1 MDDIT
6 SFSHRKLSTILKD
19 PNHPH
24 HAAAKA
30 ERDRRAMQKESKDE
44 FEPHMMYD
52 PKTGKSYMAKKPEDH
67 IRMSKMGYSHDK
79 PKTEGA
85 MKRIATTQSNKAD
98 RIAAGDKKG
107 LETFKKREMQK
118 ETKGAP
124 KGYHFTRDGKLRK
137 GDAGA
142 DGDGGAKLRSDPLD
156 KQRSKI
162 PPLPE
167 KFANPAQQAAVMAK
181 LKKSGKYDA
190 KEGLYASNQTKR
202 LMSPLQKARLD
213 KEKADRDRDGKLMNV
228 KTKPKMEGNV
238 KSFKEVS
245 VDRLMNEAATPAM
258 KKAADE
264 LNSYAKKS
272 GGIDKA
278 DFMKAAKMLSSGK
291 AGMALIKF
299 VDGQD
304 TDVYEKIIRV
314 MAKHMGK
321 QTVEKMFKV
330 NIREKVQVDELKKS
344 TYGSYIKK
352 AGPDAVKQTAQA
364 KRHSDA
370 GDMADKD
377 KDMYKHYA
385 KSQRAMDKA
394 KNRTKGINK
403 AVDKLTREATSLDEI
418 SKDMAGRYLKKV
430 PASSAD
436 AADKVARSSGK
447 YGDRGLQKKGIKT
460 FVNRNK
466 GAAMA
471 VDKLTGKAKVPAE
484 ATIPDGQTAMTKR
497 PELTNNDKDKLAKIR
512 KMLDREKK
520 K

>member
-1 MDDIT
+1 MKKEDLNADPQSMDN
-6 SFSHRKLSTILKD
+6 RRLSVIARN
-19 PNHPH
+19 PNHPMH
-24 HAAAKA
+24 THAKA
-30 ERDRRAMQKESKDE
+30 ELDRR
-44 FEPHMMYD
+44 
-52 PKTGKSYMAKKPEDH
+52 
-67 IRMSKMGYSHDK
+67 KMK
-79 PKTEGA
+79 NEGG

-98 RIAAGDKKG
+98 RMASGGKKG
-107 LETFKKREMQK
+107 LETFKKREPQN

-124 KGYHFTRDGKLRK
+124 KGYHFTRSGKLRK

-142 DGDGGAKLRSDPLD
+142 DGPGGAKLRSDPLD

-167 KFANPAQQAAVMAK
+167 KYDEPQGQA
-181 LKKSGKYDA
+181 
-190 KEGLYASNQTKR
+190 KR
-202 LMSPLQKARLD
+202 MMSPLQKARMD

-228 KTKPKMEGNV
+228 KSKPKTEATM
-238 KSFKEVS
+238 KSFSEIS

-278 DFMKAAKMLSSGK
+278 DFMKTAKMLSTGK
-291 AGMALIKF
+291 AGMALIKW
-299 VDGQD
+299 VNGQD
-304 TDVYEKIIRV
+304 TDVYEKILTV

-321 QTVEKMFKV
+321 QTIEKMFKV
-330 NIREKVQVDELKKS
+330 RIREKVQVDEAGPRHTMTPMYKRFGGTVIPKKFDAYKKHVKTHKLDEPTVRMIHKNPDEPESKRMMKNPKYAKAVDMYKAAHKNESVEEAMQIDELKKS

-394 KNRTKGINK
+394 ANRQKGIGK
-403 AVDKLTREATSLDEI
+403 AVDKLTKEDTTR
-418 SKDMAGRYLKKV
+418 V
-430 PASSAD
+430 
-436 AADKVARSSGK
+436 
-447 YGDRGLQKKGIKT
+447 
-460 FVNRNK
+460 
-466 GAAMA
+466 
-471 VDKLTGKAKVPAE
+471 AKVSE
-484 ATIPDGQTAMTKR
+484 ANKETLM
-497 PELTNNDKDKLAKIR
+497 KIHR
-512 KMLDREKK
+512 MLDLEKNK
-520 K
+520 